1 MYVADATRC
10 RSLSPAEHSL
20 MWSNHL
26 HSAMPECNFTFH
38 DYAWKF
44 TKGVSCL
51 CDVPPLPNVLLPACF
66 LLKTLESDSVYPPPS
81 LSNTKLTYDPGVYPE
96 RHRRDQRETPRGS
109 HNNTRAPGQLIW
121 ATNRTNDYHLEG
133 VLLLRPEYQHVKS
146 VECYDVNKVFWGKQ
160 EAKVSISD
168 VALRVRLYRAQ
179 CAPHTVYGEATL
191 YCPNVPP
198 EFHRDVPEHPPKH
211 EIRLPI
217 SHVPLKTLDAFCGAG
232 DLSLGMEK
240 SGLCKTLWALD
251 VDHDAMETF
260 RTNRGDETS
269 CYVKS
274 ISDVLD
280 CVENDP
286 DQKYYPR
293 PGQVECLVGGPPCQ
307 GFSSA
312 NFFFVQDL
320 LAQAR
325 GAGKRAEL
333 CHAGRRFCLP

>member
-1 MYVADATRC
+1 MPASESLLGDQAPENMYVADATRC

-51 CDVPPLPNVLLPACF
+51 CDVPPLPNMLLPACF

-312 NFFFVQDL
+312 NFF
-320 LAQAR
+320 R
-325 GAGKRAEL
+325 MGITP
-333 CHAGRRFCLP
+333 GRKGS